1 MHLNSK
7 KVLSLL
13 AALAIALLPFRFGHA
28 AEGDAVAADP
38 AYMSHMDMSD
48 CGDSGKKSMSH
59 GCCEQSAWGISI
71 GDCCGDQCS
80 GVQFFMASAF
90 ELNFPT
96 SRIFRPALSRL
107 LPEPLVS
114 VEFRPPIAVS

>member
-1 MHLNSK
+1 MLNSK
-7 KVLSLL
+7 KIMALL
-13 AALAIALLPFRFGHA
+13 VAMAIALWPFRFGHV

-48 CGDSGKKSMSH
+48 CGDSGRKSMSH
-59 GCCEQSAWGISI
+59 GCCEQSTWGISI
-71 GDCCGDQCS
+71 DYCCGDQCT

-90 ELNFPT
+90 ELNLST
-96 SRIFRPALSRL
+96 SRIFQSALSRL
-107 LPEPLVS
+107 LPETLVS

>member
-7 KVLSLL
+7 KVLALL
-13 AALAIALLPFRFGHA
+13 VALAIALLPFRFGHA

-38 AYMSHMDMSD
+38 AYMSHMDMGD
-48 CGDSGKKSMSH
+48 CGDSGKRSMSH
-59 GCCEQSAWGISI
+59 GCCEQSTWGGI

-96 SRIFRPALSRL
+96 SRILRPALSRL

>member
-1 MHLNSK
+1 MYLDSNK
-7 KVLSLL
+7 ILALL
-13 AALAIALLPFRFGHA
+13 VALAIALLPFRFGHA

-48 CGDSGKKSMSH
+48 CGDNGKKSMSD
-59 GCCEQSAWGISI
+59 GCCEQSTWGISI
-71 GDCCGDQCS
+71 DDCCGDQCS
-80 GVQFFMASAF
+80 GVQFFMASTF